1 MLFKELNLR
10 FGQISLVFD
19 RDTKCQQTLN
29 IHPLN
34 GAIMKWIISLPQ
46 LDNDDASDYVA
57 EYRFGYYETTNFP
70 FREEQEDALAWH
82 VLNQQQ
88 LTPTDSSVPLT
99 RIEIGH
105 RLWTSYQLL
114 ENASLI
120 GGTTASTTVCDG
132 KGNLITATLAD
143 AVTFAA
149 VYNNAGDILGVV
161 RLNSVTH
168 KPTNPEELVRI
179 QLSGGMVY
187 YGRVNGSLAVSRA
200 IGDNH
205 LKKSGVCSEAHIDI
219 TNTKTI
225 IENLNVRPEDVKN
238 IQIITTCDGFTDGA
252 GANFQSKKDHEDYL
266 LEVLQTIQSPGKMRE
281 DKLCAQLV
289 KKAIIDN
296 TRDNVSIAIQ
306 TLYTET
312 SSFLLGL
319 YDGHGGK
326 DMACHAANNIGRIF
340 TEQCALPLN
349 DYAKQPLSVHTK
361 RAEYKR
367 DNYAIDSPETWLELT
382 EMIPDDLKGSSQ
394 TYASFFQPGVVSE
407 EKTQGDPIFLNNFGH
422 S

>member
-1 MLFKELNLR
+1 
-10 FGQISLVFD
+10 
-19 RDTKCQQTLN
+19 
-29 IHPLN
+29 
-34 GAIMKWIISLPQ
+34 MKWIISLPQ

-82 VLNQQQ
+82 VLTQEQ

-99 RIEIGH
+99 PIEIGH

-114 ENASLI
+114 ENTSLA
-120 GGTTASTTVCDG
+120 GGTTASTTVYDG

-149 VYNNAGDILGVV
+149 VYDKEGDVLGVV

-200 IGDNH
+200 IGDNN
-205 LKKSGVCSEAHIDI
+205 LKNSGVCSEAHIDI
-219 TNTKTI
+219 TDTNTI
-225 IENLNVRPEDVKN
+225 IQNMNIRPEDVKT
-238 IQIITTCDGFTDGA
+238 IHIITTCDGFTDGA
-252 GANFQSKKDHEDYL
+252 GANYQSKTDHEEYL
-266 LEVLQTIQSPGKMRE
+266 LAVLKTIETPGKLRE

-289 KKAIIDN
+289 KKAIIDK
-296 TRDNVSIAIQ
+296 THDNVSIAIQ
-306 TLYTET
+306 TMTTET
-312 SSFLLGL
+312 PAFLLGL

-326 DMACHAANNIGRIF
+326 LMACHAANNICRIF
-340 TEQCALPLN
+340 NEQCALPVH
-349 DYAKQPLSVHTK
+349 DYAKQPLSVHMK

-367 DNYAIDSPETWLELT
+367 DNSAIDSPETWLELT
-382 EMIPDDLKGSSQ
+382 EMIPDDVKGSSQ

-407 EKTQGDPIFLNNFGH
+407 EKRPEFFNNFGM
-422 S
+422 